1 MNLTN
6 CIPTAYAEIHGTA
19 SFPKLHGMAYFYDVT
34 NGTVVVAE
42 VEGLPDEDAQG
53 AGSFFGFHI
62 HEGSRCSGTPQDLL
76 SATGGHYNPTHRPHP
91 YHAGDL
97 PPLLSMAGSA
107 WCAVYT
113 GRFRP
118 DQVIKGWTEALK
130 MMPEGSTWELFIPY
144 DLAYGE
150 NGTQN
155 IPPYSTLIFKVEV
168 IKVGKK

>member
-1 MNLTN
+1 MTLTN

-42 VEGLPDEDAQG
+42 VEGLPDEDTQG

-76 SATGGHYNPTHRPHP
+76 SATGGHYNPTYRPHP

-118 DQVIKGWTEALK
+118 EQVIGRTLVIHDK
-130 MMPEGSTWELFIPY
+130 SDDFQ
-144 DLAYGE
+144 
-150 NGTQN
+150 TQPSGN
-155 IPPYSTLIFKVEV
+155 S
-168 IKVGKK
+168 GKKIACGVIRQLQ

>member
-76 SATGGHYNPTHRPHP
+76 SATGGHYNPTLTMPEICLRFFPWQ
-91 YHAGDL
+91 DL
-97 PPLLSMAGSA
+97 PGVPSIPDASAPTKSSAGRWLSTTRA
-107 WCAVYT
+107 T
-113 GRFRP
+113 IFRHSP
-118 DQVIKGWTEALK
+118 RAIAAKR
-130 MMPEGSTWELFIPY
+130 
-144 DLAYGE
+144 
-150 NGTQN
+150 
-155 IPPYSTLIFKVEV
+155 
-168 IKVGKK
+168 

>member
-62 HEGSRCSGTPQDLL
+62 HEGSRCSGTPQDLPGVPSIPDASAPTKSSAGRWL
-76 SATGGHYNPTHRPHP
+76 STTRATI
-91 YHAGDL
+91 
-97 PPLLSMAGSA
+97 
-107 WCAVYT
+107 
-113 GRFRP
+113 FRHSP
-118 DQVIKGWTEALK
+118 RAIAAKR
-130 MMPEGSTWELFIPY
+130 
-144 DLAYGE
+144 
-150 NGTQN
+150 
-155 IPPYSTLIFKVEV
+155 
-168 IKVGKK
+168 